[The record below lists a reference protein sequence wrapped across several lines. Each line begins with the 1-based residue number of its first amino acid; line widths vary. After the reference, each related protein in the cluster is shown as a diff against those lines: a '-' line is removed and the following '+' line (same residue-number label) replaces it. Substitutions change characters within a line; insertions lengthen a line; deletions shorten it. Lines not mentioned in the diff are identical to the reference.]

1 MKWDDVGSMPCS
13 VARTLAVLGDRW
25 TMLIL
30 RNAFLGHRRFEA
42 FQTQLGLTRHVLAER
57 LARLVDEGIFTKRAY
72 QDRPPRFEYR
82 LSQKGLDLYPVL
94 LALAAWGD
102 RWKDD
107 GNGPPVVLRHRR
119 CAHVMHPVMVCSN
132 AASRSI
138 PGKSNPC
145 RGRAGPSSRRTRST
159 DGAGRAR
166 ARGGGGALAPAEP
179 AQARTSAR
187 ANDARSPTPYA
198 DTLRATPP
206 KAHSPEREGEPERRT
221 ALATASSPRFSR
233 CPRRRSRAFGAS
245 PWPNPTCV
253 RGNGSCSPTPA
264 VSGWPRHL
272 RRPTRAVS
280 DTSAARRT
288 RHTNGKA
295 GARQQRA
302 LPPA

>member
-119 CAHVMHPVMVCSN
+119 CAHMMHPVMVCSE
-132 AASRSI
+132 
-138 PGKSNPC
+138 C
-145 RGRAGPSSRRTRST
+145 
-159 DGAGRAR
+159 
-166 ARGGGGALAPAEP
+166 
-179 AQARTSAR
+179 
-187 ANDARSPTPYA
+187 
-198 DTLRATPP
+198 
-206 KAHSPEREGEPERRT
+206 GEPID
-221 ALATASSPRFSR
+221 PREVE
-233 CPRRRSRAFGAS
+233 PMPG
-245 PWPNPTCV
+245 P
-253 RGNGSCSPTPA
+253 
-264 VSGWPRHL
+264 GW
-272 RRPTRAVS
+272 T
-280 DTSAARRT
+280 
-288 RHTNGKA
+288 K
-295 GARQQRA
+295 QQA
-302 LPPA
+302 DKVD